1 MKAAE
6 LKKTFRCYGHFYRLY
21 VEGSDPQLCRSVLE
35 ITSLPREAAGAGSDP
50 DNLFSNQTSLPF
62 KWSSE
67 PNTTHPALTG
77 TPPEEGTS
85 KTPLLRRG
93 GRSAVTDGVGYAA
106 SKSPNALEEKI
117 NLPDA
122 VVIMMNPGSSR
133 PIENGDTDSLL
144 SMPLAS
150 GFQKP
155 LVLTQPDNTQ
165 YQIMRIMVSKGW
177 NHVRVLNISDLRDP
191 KSPSFIA
198 RTQRLAV
205 LPGGATHSMFC
216 AERTAE
222 REMML
227 RRKPGA
233 PVILGWGQD
242 AGLIPLAKQCL
253 SRIAGEKIITVSA
266 GNDPVLTAHP
276 SPMLQS
282 KKEEWLTA
290 IQSALN

>member
-6 LKKTFRCYGHFYRLY
+6 LKKIFRCYGHFYRLKI
-21 VEGSDPQLCRSVLE
+21 EGAEPQLCRSVLE
-35 ITSLPREAAGAGSDP
+35 ITSLPREAVGAGTNSND
-50 DNLFSNQTSLPF
+50 LFSNAGAT
-62 KWSSE
+62 
-67 PNTTHPALTG
+67 
-77 TPPEEGTS
+77 
-85 KTPLLRRG
+85 R
-93 GRSAVTDGVGYAA
+93 
-106 SKSPNALEEKI
+106 

-133 PIENGDTDSLL
+133 PIEDGDTDSLL
-144 SMPLAS
+144 TMPPPG

-165 YQIMRIMVSKGW
+165 YQIMRIMVSKNW

-198 RTQRLAV
+198 RTQKLAA

-216 AERTAE
+216 EERTAE
-222 REMML
+222 RKAML
-227 RRKPGA
+227 RRKSGA
-233 PVILGWGQD
+233 PFILGWGQD

-253 SRIAGEKIITVSA
+253 SRIKGEKIITVPA

-282 KKEEWLTA
+282 KKEEWLDA
-290 IQSALN
+290 ILASF